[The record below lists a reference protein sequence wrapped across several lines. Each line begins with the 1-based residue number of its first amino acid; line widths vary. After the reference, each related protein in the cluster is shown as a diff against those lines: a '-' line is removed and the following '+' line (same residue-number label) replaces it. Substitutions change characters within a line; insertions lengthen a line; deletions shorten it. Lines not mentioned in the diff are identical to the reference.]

1 MSLSGFRTTK
11 ETSIILTTLNN
22 FTMTTLYIKDLIG
35 QDILNRI
42 SARDILEAVN
52 NIDDD
57 IVVLNF
63 EGVLFT
69 TRSFMD
75 EFYNAIIKENSTT
88 KKVKVEGMSED
99 LSAMLDAVSRTQR
112 NPVEK
117 ITPLPYTK
125 TDSVSD
131 LEKLFASISI

>member
-1 MSLSGFRTTK
+1 
-11 ETSIILTTLNN
+11 
-22 FTMTTLYIKDLIG
+22 
-35 QDILNRI
+35 
-42 SARDILEAVN
+42 
-52 NIDDD
+52 
-57 IVVLNF
+57 
-63 EGVLFT
+63 
-69 TRSFMD
+69 
-75 EFYNAIIKENSTT
+75 
-88 KKVKVEGMSED
+88 MSED

>member
-1 MSLSGFRTTK
+1 
-11 ETSIILTTLNN
+11 
-22 FTMTTLYIKDLIG
+22 MTTLYIKDLIG

-88 KKVKVEGMSED
+88 KKSK
-99 LSAMLDAVSRTQR
+99 
-112 NPVEK
+112 
-117 ITPLPYTK
+117 
-125 TDSVSD
+125 
-131 LEKLFASISI
+131 

>member
-1 MSLSGFRTTK
+1 MSLSGFRTPKATLI
-11 ETSIILTTLNN
+11 TLTTLNN
-22 FTMTTLYIKDLIG
+22 FTMATLYIKDLIG

-75 EFYNAIIKENSTT
+75 EFYNAIIKENSTI

>member
-1 MSLSGFRTTK
+1 
-11 ETSIILTTLNN
+11 
-22 FTMTTLYIKDLIG
+22 MTTLYIKDLIG